1 MKSLNARTIFLK
13 RTSMTRYVKMNY
25 MHDRDFTK
33 DMWKCDSCQ
42 VSIDSMSHVL
52 WCPCYVELRR
62 DKNMNDDVDLAR
74 YLHRVMTIRSKMN
87 LDKWILSLLIWGCH
101 CPAQARPL
109 PPQGR
114 CVAVARGEARAYSV
128 VWLDAKLRSESD
140 CWIFVVADLCYAL
153 FYFVIVL

>member
-1 MKSLNARTIFLK
+1 
-13 RTSMTRYVKMNY
+13 MTRYVKMNY
-25 MHDRDFTK
+25 MHDSEYVR

-87 LDKWILSLLIWGCH
+87 LDK
-101 CPAQARPL
+101 
-109 PPQGR
+109 
-114 CVAVARGEARAYSV
+114 
-128 VWLDAKLRSESD
+128 
-140 CWIFVVADLCYAL
+140 
-153 FYFVIVL
+153 